1 MPALKNVK
9 HEKFIQLLVA
19 DPNMSQRKAYREAF
33 NNYTSSDTYIDEQA
47 CRTFNREDVSN
58 RYKEVTNKIA
68 SRLEQKTIVS
78 VEGLLNDLQTI
89 KNNCLIKRK
98 AIIKNEIGE
107 PVEVETDDFID
118 ASAALKAVELMGK
131 HLKMFTDKT
140 ESTNVNLNTEMTLE
154 EAEKYLKE
162 VGIKV

>member
-19 DPNMSQRKAYREAF
+19 DPNMSQREAYRQSF
-33 NNYTSSDTYIDEQA
+33 NNYTGSDKTIDERSCRLFKSEPVQA
-47 CRTFNREDVSN
+47 RWVELTD
-58 RYKEVTNKIA
+58 KIKT
-68 SRLEQKTIVS
+68 RLEEKTIVS

-98 AIIKNEIGE
+98 AIIKNSKGE

-131 HLKMFTDKT
+131 HLKMFTDKV
-140 ESTNVNLNTEMTLE
+140 ESTGEQNINVNFNIPRP
-154 EAEKYLKE
+154 KKE
-162 VGIKV
+162 